1 VGTVKQR
8 GSRMVRH
15 RFRRRIRWWGKK
27 RGGRRTG
34 SPLLG
39 SLGEALFFGLLFL
52 LGAVALTS
60 LLLAQFGGPQADML
74 RMGFGFGFWV
84 LVLVLSSF
92 LLIGGGGFLFTVLHV
107 GTSAERRAA
116 LAKRAANLDL
126 ITEAIIQ
133 PRDFPSLPSDHDLVN
148 SPGIKLAYRL
158 PTNHSPGWQL
168 SAAAVFCLLWC
179 GLAAALFVVAVERH
193 IVGKPDW
200 LLTAIVVPFLAVAG
214 WSIRFFF
221 RQMSALTVLGPTI
234 VEIGAHPLLPGQTC
248 NVYLSQSGHIRLTRL
263 ALCLVCDE
271 EATYQQGT
279 DIRVERHRVVE
290 ETLYEATNVG
300 LEPGKPV
307 EMPLAFVVPA
317 SAMHSFQSPHNRVLW
332 QLVVRAKPEGRPS
345 FERAFPLVVYPSAP
359 PAVAKSALE
368 VPWATP
374 RVVAS

>member
-1 VGTVKQR
+1 
-8 GSRMVRH
+8 MVSN
-15 RFRRRIRWWGKK
+15 RFRRRFRWWPKK
-27 RGGRRTG
+27 RGARRTG

-39 SLGEALFFGLLFL
+39 SLGEAFFFGLLFL

-60 LLLAQFGGPQADML
+60 LLVAQFGGPQAEML

-92 LLIGGGGFLFTVLHV
+92 LLIGGGGVVYTVLQV
-107 GTSAERRAA
+107 GTSPERRAA
-116 LAKRAANLDL
+116 LARRAANLDL
-126 ITEAIIQ
+126 ITETILQ

-148 SPGIKLAYRL
+148 SPGIKLAFRL
-158 PTNHSPGWQL
+158 PTNQSPGWQL
-168 SAAAVFCLLWC
+168 SAAALFCLLWC

-193 IVGKPDW
+193 VVGKPDW

-214 WSIRFFF
+214 WSIRFFI
-221 RQMSALTVLGPTI
+221 RQMSALTILGPTI
-234 VEIGAHPLLPGQTC
+234 VEIGSHPLRPGQTC
-248 NVYLSQSGHIRLTRL
+248 NVYLSQSGHVKLAQL
-263 ALCLVCDE
+263 ALCLVCEE

-279 DIRVERHRVVE
+279 DIRVERHRVLE
-290 ETLYEATNVG
+290 ETLYEDASIG

-307 EMPLAFVVPA
+307 EMPLAFIVPA

-332 QLVVRAKPEGRPS
+332 KLIVRACPEGRTA

-359 PAVAKSALE
+359 PAAAKDALD
-368 VPWATP
+368 VPWASP